1 MEEKEKAKVTIDI
14 SKLFKLDPDEIKLDV
29 DHVHY
34 SNVAYIQVNQRDVQV
49 DFLQLPGIPKENGT
63 MAKTTRIY
71 LSHISAKRLAETLL
85 QTLKNASEGGQIET
99 P

>member
-1 MEEKEKAKVTIDI
+1 MKEKGKITIDI
-14 SKLFKLDPDEIKLDV
+14 SELFKLDPDEIKLDV

-34 SNVAYIQVNQRDVQV
+34 SNLAYIQVNQRDVQV
-49 DFLQLPGIPKENGT
+49 DFLQLPGIPRENGT

-71 LSHISAKRLAETLL
+71 LSHVAAKKLGETLL
-85 QTLKNASEGGQIET
+85 QTLEEATDAGGIES

>member
-1 MEEKEKAKVTIDI
+1 MEEKGIITIDI
-14 SKLFKLDPDEIKLDV
+14 SRLFKVDPDNIQLDV

-49 DFLQLPGIPKENGT
+49 DFLQLPGIPSENGT

-71 LSHISAKRLAETLL
+71 LSHVAAKRLGETLL
-85 QTLKNASEGGQIET
+85 QTLKDANEAGRIESQ
-99 P
+99 